1 MASNLEKYKTEIES
15 LGRRGDFLRL
25 AMQRECHRKDFDEL
39 YKKVAKTAEKFKEFV
54 EELPVFSTEYQK
66 WYSESL
72 AVIKQL
78 IPDRLSDFIRLY
90 EKPKTRKNIE
100 YGNYVIEDYLQGMQ
114 VTRFSGTEVVVGK
127 AAAIPQF
134 EQQLAIL
141 RSAEARFDSS
151 LFDIKQLV
159 QADLLDSELDS
170 AKLLLKNKFFR
181 AAGAI
186 CGVVIEKHLAQV
198 CENHSLKL
206 QKKYPTISDF
216 NDLLKNSGVIDVPQW
231 RFVQHLGDLRNLCD
245 HNKGKDP
252 TAAEI
257 QDLIAGTDK
266 LAKTVF

>member
-134 EQQLAIL
+134 EQQLHMSRSIGGGGTDPLLLVAVL
-141 RSAEARFDSS
+141 VVGAMLYTRSARTAQAATPGRTVYVPGSMAGSS
-151 LFDIKQLV
+151 G
-159 QADLLDSELDS
+159 S
-170 AKLLLKNKFFR
+170 
-181 AAGAI
+181 GA
-186 CGVVIEKHLAQV
+186 AQV
-198 CENHSLKL
+198 AGGILGGVMDWFKSSNGTSGLGLPDTYNASPATGGLNSWGLPGDIGGSL
-206 QKKYPTISDF
+206 D
-216 NDLLKNSGVIDVPQW
+216 
-231 RFVQHLGDLRNLCD
+231 
-245 HNKGKDP
+245 DP
-252 TAAEI
+252 AY
-257 QDLIAGTDK
+257 G
-266 LAKTVF
+266 